1 MESIKNWLITEKEKD
16 ELIEELTNELAVLRS
31 KATVSQEELS
41 KIIGIS
47 RQTYGDIERK
57 KRKMSW
63 NTYLSL
69 ILFFDYTQSTHT
81 MIRNLSSFPSKF
93 LNDFQEEN
101 KMSGYSEQFISKII
115 TKEINEKLDERAL
128 HAIKTVVMLEY
139 ARCSNL
145 SNDLLKT
152 FDIESYKI

>member
-1 MESIKNWLITEKEKD
+1 MENIKNWLITEKEKD
-16 ELIEELTNELAVLRS
+16 ELIEELTDELAVLRS
-31 KATVSQEELS
+31 KAAVSQEELS

-69 ILFFDYTQSTHT
+69 ILFFDYTKSTHT

-93 LNDFQEEN
+93 LNDFQEED
-101 KMSGYSEQFISKII
+101 KTSGYSEKFISKII
-115 TKEINEKLDERAL
+115 TEEINEKLDERAL
-128 HAIKTVVMLEY
+128 HAIRTVVMLEY

-145 SNDLLKT
+145 SNDILKT
-152 FDIESYKI
+152 FDIESNQI

>member
-1 MESIKNWLITEKEKD
+1 MENIKNWLITEKEKD
-16 ELIEELTNELAVLRS
+16 ELIEELTDELAVLRS
-31 KATVSQEELS
+31 KAAVSQEELS

-69 ILFFDYTQSTHT
+69 ILFFDYTKSTHT

-101 KMSGYSEQFISKII
+101 KRSGYSEQFISKII

-152 FDIESYKI
+152 FDIESNRI

>member
-1 MESIKNWLITEKEKD
+1 MENIKNWLITEKEKD
-16 ELIEELTNELAVLRS
+16 ELIEELTDELAVLRS
-31 KATVSQEELS
+31 KAAVSQEELS

-69 ILFFDYTQSTHT
+69 ILFFDYTKSTHT

-101 KMSGYSEQFISKII
+101 KKSGYSEQFISKII

-152 FDIESYKI
+152 FDGERI

>member
-1 MESIKNWLITEKEKD
+1 MENIKNWLITEKEKD

-31 KATVSQEELS
+31 KAAVSQEELS

-69 ILFFDYTQSTHT
+69 ILFFDYTKSTHT

-101 KMSGYSEQFISKII
+101 KRSGYSEQFISKII
-115 TKEINEKLDERAL
+115 TEEINEKLDERAL

-152 FDIESYKI
+152 FDIESNRI